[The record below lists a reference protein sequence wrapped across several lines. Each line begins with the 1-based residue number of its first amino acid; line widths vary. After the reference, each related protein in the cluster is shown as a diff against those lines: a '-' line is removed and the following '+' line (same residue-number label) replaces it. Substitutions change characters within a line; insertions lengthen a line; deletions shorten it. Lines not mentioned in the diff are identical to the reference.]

1 MSDLAYRCL
10 SKTEAEWQYQNPIL
24 APGEM
29 GFSTDTRQLKIG
41 DGFTPWK
48 NLSCINGE
56 NTEKVSAAADD
67 LLPDVEAAPARLANI
82 HIAGNEEPEIIINAD
97 RTITIPAELK
107 NIAVQ
112 YDNNIETVTFRCP
125 RYWDTI
131 DLASNSVI
139 KIITTHSNEFVL
151 MGSSRAHNITI
162 INTNEFTFDW
172 LVPQILTQE
181 SGTISLSI
189 TIVDDS
195 DTPGWRWNSQINQNG
210 FTILPT
216 YANDGIDYDEWGT
229 IEDCRTILEE
239 MVDDIVLNDYVKN
252 TDYAT
257 EQTAGLIKGTNT
269 FALSIN
275 SGGGLMCN
283 TLTNEDF
290 QNKTS
295 DAAFVSVGT
304 LKNVL
309 AALINNIKEGGED
322 INE

>member
-48 NLSCINGE
+48 NLDCINGE
-56 NTEKVSAAADD
+56 KACSDD
-67 LLPDVEAAPARLANI
+67 LLPEIEAAPAGTAR
-82 HIAGNEEPEIIINAD
+82 IAGDEEPEIIINAD

-125 RYWDTI
+125 RYWDNI

-139 KIITTHSNEFVL
+139 KIITTHSNEAVL
-151 MGSSRAHNITI
+151 MGSSRAHNITTLDD
-162 INTNEFTFDW
+162 NTEFTFDW
-172 LVPQILTQE
+172 LVPQLLTQE
-181 SGTISLSI
+181 SGNVSLSI
-189 TIVDDS
+189 LIEENS
-195 DTPGWRWNSQINQNG
+195 DTPAWRWNSQICKDG

-216 YANDGIDYDEWGT
+216 YANSGIDYDEWGT
-229 IEDCRTILEE
+229 MDDCRTILEE
-239 MVDDIVLNDYVKN
+239 MVDEIVLNDYVKK
-252 TDYAT
+252 TDYAKT
-257 EQTAGLIKGTNT
+257 GVPGLLTGTNT
-269 FALSIN
+269 YALSVN
-275 SGGGLMCN
+275 GSGGLTCN
-283 TLTNEDF
+283 VLTNEEF
-290 QNKTS
+290 QNKTNS
-295 DAAFVSVGT
+295 AFVSVGT

-322 INE
+322 TNE